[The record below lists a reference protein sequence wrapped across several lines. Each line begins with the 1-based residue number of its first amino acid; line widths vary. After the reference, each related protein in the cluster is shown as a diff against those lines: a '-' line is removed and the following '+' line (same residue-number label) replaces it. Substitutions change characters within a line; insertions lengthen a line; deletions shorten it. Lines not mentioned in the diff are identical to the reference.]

1 MSRIHSLGVG
11 KLASRSEGRGQAAGA
26 VAIADSLS
34 IRGTGH
40 ATGSFRSPIHG
51 SSPSYTTAVGSR
63 NAKSSSYSR
72 SVHHGG
78 SGGVCSGGGSGSS
91 GDRQRNNSA
100 SSADGIVRAH
110 NAKSGGGSGSGG
122 GTGRGK
128 HRPWTACQRQRQQ
141 PPDSPRLTGPRSGS
155 GSGSGSG
162 CGGSEPGS
170 DEVDGGGG
178 GGGGK
183 GGRTTAASEGGGDI
197 VKIHVCDEGR
207 GITRDFPC
215 ERRLLLR
222 EMKYFQSY
230 LVGASSPYDEID
242 ILVHCDVRI
251 FEWLFQ
257 YIHSSD
263 GKAAG
268 RSNWS
273 SGSHDNDAEHDDNHG
288 DTSRPTRDSSSR
300 SGDNSSEGGAASGGG
315 GGGDSSGSRPDIA
328 GPPPLEVPL
337 AVSILISS
345 DFLQMQRLVAEC
357 LGFVGEHLTEIV
369 KLPIDLSCLSDKMV
383 LQLAKIVTL
392 DQLAVAKDRKDKLLS
407 RVHKKRIEIDFR
419 DRSPH
424 SDNAIHCCRHCGG
437 LFSEKVRGVMS
448 CRAAPPT
455 VSFRGQLLRR
465 HEPLSPWSLTR
476 TVTSL
481 HRKGM
486 TWTAVYWFLWGLTQ
500 PLYCVR
506 CREVFLAGDIGHC
519 RSHPQQACFPGDSGG
534 GSSSTSGA
542 SATEISGEE
551 PGGVGMGAADGYY
564 LCCKSPVNRFSLEP
578 PPLGCVSLD
587 HVVRDADEDPLVLR
601 VLQLQRANISY
612 QARALRL
619 TAFACTERQRLW
631 PDWRDAVHEETSAA
645 VKGAMG
651 PGSDGG
657 GANGS
662 SGSGGVGVAVA
673 GDGVASTNYG
683 VRGGGGGGGTGISGT
698 EKVSA
703 KRQASAGSKR
713 PWRCPDFPPAV
724 VTTTTTTTTTSIA
737 ATGGSG
743 VRPTAPKDSGSSNI
757 SGGGTSTTN
766 GGNSSGGNTSAQ
778 MKLSSSSSSPAPR
791 VAAAPPAGQRSA
803 SAGSKAN
810 GVSGGTGYC
819 GASSGHA
826 GYAIEMPGEP
836 PIPAGLPAVGTNRG
850 EGGTVVAPA
859 AATGMDCRRI
869 WEVRASEVLS
879 DRERGLL
886 PNEHPV
892 QRVSLQRGFADWD
905 NAPRDCSRMG
915 EGQARRWQTD
925 ALREN
930 DGLRIAKMCD
940 DLRRKRRGKQ
950 PQQEL
955 Q

>member
-1 MSRIHSLGVG
+1 
-11 KLASRSEGRGQAAGA
+11 
-26 VAIADSLS
+26 
-34 IRGTGH
+34 
-40 ATGSFRSPIHG
+40 
-51 SSPSYTTAVGSR
+51 
-63 NAKSSSYSR
+63 
-72 SVHHGG
+72 
-78 SGGVCSGGGSGSS
+78 
-91 GDRQRNNSA
+91 
-100 SSADGIVRAH
+100 
-110 NAKSGGGSGSGG
+110 
-122 GTGRGK
+122 
-128 HRPWTACQRQRQQ
+128 
-141 PPDSPRLTGPRSGS
+141 
-155 GSGSGSG
+155 
-162 CGGSEPGS
+162 
-170 DEVDGGGG
+170 
-178 GGGGK
+178 
-183 GGRTTAASEGGGDI
+183 
-197 VKIHVCDEGR
+197 
-207 GITRDFPC
+207 
-215 ERRLLLR
+215 
-222 EMKYFQSY
+222 MKYFQSY

-263 GKAAG
+263 GKTAG
-268 RSNWS
+268 RSKRS

-288 DTSRPTRDSSSR
+288 DTSKPTRNSSSR
-300 SGDNSSEGGAASGGG
+300 SGDNSSENGAASGGG
-315 GGGDSSGSRPDIA
+315 GSGDSSGSRPDIA

-357 LGFVGEHLTEIV
+357 LGFVGKHLTEIV

-437 LFSEKVRGVMS
+437 LFSEKVRDVMS

-486 TWTAVYWFLWGLTQ
+486 NWTAVYWFLWGLTQ

-534 GSSSTSGA
+534 GSSGASGA
-542 SATEISGEE
+542 SVTEISGEE
-551 PGGVGMGAADGYY
+551 PGGVGVGAADGYY
-564 LCCKSPVNRFSLEP
+564 PCCKSPVNRFSLEP

-631 PDWRDAVHEETSAA
+631 PDWRDAVHEEISAA
-645 VKGAMG
+645 VKGAVG
-651 PGSDGG
+651 PGRDGG
-657 GANGS
+657 GAYGS
-662 SGSGGVGVAVA
+662 SSSGGVRVAVA

-683 VRGGGGGGGTGISGT
+683 SRGISSGGDGVRGGGGGGGGGTGMSGT
-698 EKVSA
+698 EKVPA

-713 PWRCPDFPPAV
+713 PPRGPDFPPAV

-743 VRPTAPKDSGSSNI
+743 GRPIAPKDSGSSN
-757 SGGGTSTTN
+757 SCGGSTSTSTS
-766 GGNSSGGNTSAQ
+766 GNSSGGNNSGQ
-778 MKLSSSSSSPAPR
+778 MTPSSLSSSPTVR
-791 VAAAPPAGQRSA
+791 VAAAPPAGQRPA

-810 GVSGGTGYC
+810 GVSGGTGDC
-819 GASSGHA
+819 GASSGHV
-826 GYAIEMPGEP
+826 GDAIE
-836 PIPAGLPAVGTNRG
+836 ILARLPAGGTNGG
-850 EGGTVVAPA
+850 EGGTVVAQA
-859 AATGMDCRRI
+859 AATGMDCCRI

-892 QRVSLQRGFADWD
+892 QRVSLQGSFADWD
-905 NAPRDCSRMG
+905 NAIRDCSRMA

-955 Q
+955 

>member
-1 MSRIHSLGVG
+1 MSVSHRFCFLPLAAPVLAAPSTATVSLPLPRPPRSAAVPCTPFAGGGRITSTFGATYTRSGWRGWRGIGYSYIGAHRVG
-11 KLASRSEGRGQAAGA
+11 KLASRGEGQGQAAGA
-26 VAIADSLS
+26 GAIADSLS

-51 SSPSYTTAVGSR
+51 SSPSPSYPMAVGSR
-63 NAKSSSYSR
+63 STKSSSYSR
-72 SVHHGG
+72 PVYHRGSGGSGSYGG
-78 SGGVCSGGGSGSS
+78 SGGSA
-91 GDRQRNNSA
+91 DRQRNNSA
-100 SSADGIVRAH
+100 SSADEIGAH
-110 NAKSGGGSGSGG
+110 KAKGGGGGGSGGG
-122 GTGRGK
+122 AGRGK
-128 HRPWTACQRQRQQ
+128 LRPWTAGHRQRQQ
-141 PPDSPRLTGPRSGS
+141 PSTSPRLTGSRSGS

-178 GGGGK
+178 GGGGE

-263 GKAAG
+263 GKTTS
-268 RSNWS
+268 RSNRS
-273 SGSHDNDAEHDDNHG
+273 RGSHDNDAEHDDNHG
-288 DTSRPTRDSSSR
+288 DTSKRTRDSSSR

-315 GGGDSSGSRPDIA
+315 GGGDSSGSRPDMA

-369 KLPIDLSCLSDKMV
+369 KLPIDLSCLNDKMV

-424 SDNAIHCCRHCGG
+424 SDNAIHCCRYCAG
-437 LFSEKVRGVMS
+437 LFSEKVRDVMS

-486 TWTAVYWFLWGLTQ
+486 SWTAVYWFLWGLTQ

-519 RSHPQQACFPGDSGG
+519 RSHPQQAFFPGDSGC
-534 GSSSTSGA
+534 GSSTTGA
-542 SATEISGEE
+542 STTGISGEE
-551 PGGVGMGAADGYY
+551 RGGVGVGAADGYY
-564 LCCKSPVNRFSLEP
+564 PCCQSPVNRFSLEP

-612 QARALRL
+612 Q
-619 TAFACTERQRLW
+619 
-631 PDWRDAVHEETSAA
+631 DWRDAVNEETRAVVKSA
-645 VKGAMG
+645 VG

-657 GANGS
+657 GTNSTGGS
-662 SGSGGVGVAVA
+662 SGGGIGAA
-673 GDGVASTNYG
+673 GDAATGKGGTNDASTNYG
-683 VRGGGGGGGTGISGT
+683 SRGNSSGGDRVRGGGGGGGGGFGIVGT
-698 EKVSA
+698 DK
-703 KRQASAGSKR
+703 
-713 PWRCPDFPPAV
+713 
-724 VTTTTTTTTTSIA
+724 
-737 ATGGSG
+737 
-743 VRPTAPKDSGSSNI
+743 
-757 SGGGTSTTN
+757 
-766 GGNSSGGNTSAQ
+766 
-778 MKLSSSSSSPAPR
+778 
-791 VAAAPPAGQRSA
+791 AAAFLERCQHPN
-803 SAGSKAN
+803 KF
-810 GVSGGTGYC
+810 GTFY
-819 GASSGHA
+819 
-826 GYAIEMPGEP
+826 E
-836 PIPAGLPAVGTNRG
+836 LV
-850 EGGTVVAPA
+850 
-859 AATGMDCRRI
+859 CRF
-869 WEVRASEVLS
+869 
-879 DRERGLL
+879 
-886 PNEHPV
+886 H
-892 QRVSLQRGFADWD
+892 Q
-905 NAPRDCSRMG
+905 
-915 EGQARRWQTD
+915 
-925 ALREN
+925 
-930 DGLRIAKMCD
+930 
-940 DLRRKRRGKQ
+940 Q
-950 PQQEL
+950 P
-955 Q
+955 